1 MILPREASISFYWL
15 ISLAEDAKHKA
26 EIIIFFKTYIS
37 LYPCFSKRVNFLFD
51 NFLDD
56 FNEESEL
63 KVVESYK
70 LYISKNPTGKDE
82 YLSHLENC
90 LECISENAQD
100 VKKVM
105 DLYRNEEPSLKFEK
119 EHQNIMIEEKLQ
131 NLVGLSDIKKEIE
144 NLQNL
149 ALINIKRTE
158 MGLKAK
164 KVAMH
169 MVFSGAPGTG
179 KTTVARI
186 IGEIYYELGIIK
198 SKNVI
203 EVSREDLVAEYLGQS
218 EIKTK
223 KVLESA
229 KDGVLFIDEAY
240 TLSNGKDEYGT
251 AVINTILKFMEDNR
265 DNTLIIVAGYTK
277 EMEKFIKAN
286 PGLESR
292 FNTYLNFPNYSAK
305 ECVEILKK
313 FAEVHDYEIEKKSLK
328 KLEKYFD
335 EIPKDDESFSNA
347 RFVRNLF
354 EKAIKKQSSRVI
366 SLNNPNKEDFVI
378 LREEDFDID

>member
-1 MILPREASISFYWL
+1 VLPFILGDRCTTVAYF
-15 ISLAEDAKHKA
+15 
-26 EIIIFFKTYIS
+26 
-37 LYPCFSKRVNFLFD
+37 
-51 NFLDD
+51 
-56 FNEESEL
+56 
-63 KVVESYK
+63 
-70 LYISKNPTGKDE
+70 GDE
-82 YLSHLENC
+82 
-90 LECISENAQD
+90 
-100 VKKVM
+100 
-105 DLYRNEEPSLKFEK
+105 
-119 EHQNIMIEEKLQ
+119 
-131 NLVGLSDIKKEIE
+131 EIE

-277 EMEKFIKAN
+277 
-286 PGLESR
+286 
-292 FNTYLNFPNYSAK
+292 YLNFPNYSAK